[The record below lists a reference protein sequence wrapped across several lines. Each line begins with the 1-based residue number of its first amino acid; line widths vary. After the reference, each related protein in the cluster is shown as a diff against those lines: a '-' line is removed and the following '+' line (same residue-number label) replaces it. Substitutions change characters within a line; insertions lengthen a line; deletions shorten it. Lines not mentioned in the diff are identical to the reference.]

1 MAMPTVSETQRQLDQ
16 AATQVQRGALRQMQ
30 HRALGLLLAA
40 VVLLVL
46 AHVLRH
52 QSPLWGYVAAFSEA
66 AIVGAMADWFAVVA
80 LFRHPLGLPI
90 WHTAIIPER
99 KDDISRSLGQFVE
112 THFVTEDSV
121 AQRIR
126 QFDPASQIGGW
137 LLHPQHSG
145 PLGLQLAAALREVL
159 AHMDHQPMQCAVREL
174 ATQRLTQMDFS
185 VHAGQLVDMLM
196 AQKKH
201 QDMLNAV
208 LDGMGNYLGNP
219 DNQPAITQFML
230 TSLAGDNALAKMA
243 INSFAPKAIA
253 SLGQTLATVREDEAH
268 TFRTRFDDWMAQFA
282 LRLKA
287 DPAWQTQIRQHQ
299 AQLLHH
305 PETQALLDG
314 LWDTLVQRLL
324 HDLGESD
331 SVVTQQIQNVLEK
344 LGRLLLTQADLR
356 EGINA
361 MLEQAGRAGVR
372 KYRGAVGRFIEQQLG
387 QWSREEMADRIE
399 LAVGR
404 DLQFIRING
413 TLVGG
418 LIGLLIYALM
428 QALG

>member
-1 MAMPTVSETQRQLDQ
+1 MYLQSETQQQLDQ
-16 AATQVQRGALRQMQ
+16 VHHRAQRQALRQMQ
-30 HRALGLLLAA
+30 HRALGLLLAVIA
-40 VVLLVL
+40 LLVL
-46 AHVLRH
+46 AQLLRH
-52 QSPLWGYVAAFSEA
+52 QSPVWGYVAAFSEA

-121 AQRIR
+121 AERIR
-126 QFDPASQIGGW
+126 QAHPASQIGTW

-145 PLGLQLAAALREVL
+145 PLGRQVASALQQVL
-159 AHMDHQPMQCAVREL
+159 AGMDHQPMQRAVREL
-174 ATQRLTQMDFS
+174 ATQRLAQMDFS
-185 VHAGQLVDMLM
+185 GHAGQLVDVLM

-201 QDMLNAV
+201 QDLLNAV

-219 DNQPAITQFML
+219 DHQPAITQFML

-253 SLGQTLATVREDEAH
+253 SLAQTLAAVREDEAH
-268 TFRTRFDDWMAQFA
+268 AFRTRFDGWMDSFA

-287 DPAWQTQIRQHQ
+287 DPAWQDQIRQHQ

-305 PETQALLDG
+305 PQTQALLDG
-314 LWDTLVQRLL
+314 LWDSLMQRLMQ
-324 HDLGESD
+324 DLGQDD
-331 SVVTQQIQNVLEK
+331 SAIATQLQTLLEK
-344 LGRLLLTQADLR
+344 LGRLLLTQSELCTWLNTA
-356 EGINA
+356 
-361 MLEQAGRAGVR
+361 LEQAGRAGVR
-372 KYRGAVGRFIEQQLG
+372 KYRGAVGRFIEQQLA
-387 QWSREEMADRIE
+387 QWSREEMAERIE

-413 TLVGG
+413 TVVGG
-418 LIGLLIYALM
+418 LVGLLIYALT